1 MRRMVRFCSRRSA
14 VKKLIYDR
22 QSAKISGGIS
32 QKPLEKGRA
41 LQYPA
46 TLMSSANSGQ
56 SSGEDDARR
65 RVLIVDDHP
74 LVRESLKKI
83 IQGEPDL
90 VVCGE
95 AEDREQ
101 ALEIVRATRPRLA
114 IVDLILKSSHGL
126 ELIKDLQERFPE
138 VQSLVLSMHDEMI
151 HAERAIRAGARGYIT
166 KQEVPAKIL
175 LAIRKILSGE
185 IYWSERAAARVASK
199 IARAAPTTT
208 KFDLLTDREMQVFQ
222 LIGSGQSTRQIA
234 ATLHIDVS
242 TVETYRARI
251 KDKLNIDSGI
261 ELVRHAIN
269 WVNSPNSQ

>member
-1 MRRMVRFCSRRSA
+1 MSGNNPNPSD
-14 VKKLIYDR
+14 DR
-22 QSAKISGGIS
+22 DK
-32 QKPLEKGRA
+32 
-41 LQYPA
+41 
-46 TLMSSANSGQ
+46 
-56 SSGEDDARR
+56 ARTR
-65 RVLIVDDHP
+65 ILIVDDHP

-101 ALEIVRATRPRLA
+101 ALEIVSATGPRLA
-114 IVDLILKSSHGL
+114 IVDLTLKNSHGL
-126 ELIKDLQERFPE
+126 ELVKDLRERFPE

-166 KQEVPAKIL
+166 KYEAPARIL
-175 LAIRKILSGE
+175 QAIRKILSGE
-185 IYWSERAAARVASK
+185 IYWSEKAAARVASR

-208 KFDLLTDREMQVFQ
+208 KFDLLTDRELQVFQ

-251 KDKLNIDSGI
+251 KEKLNIESGL

-269 WVNSPNSQ
+269 WANMPNF

>member
-1 MRRMVRFCSRRSA
+1 
-14 VKKLIYDR
+14 
-22 QSAKISGGIS
+22 
-32 QKPLEKGRA
+32 
-41 LQYPA
+41 
-46 TLMSSANSGQ
+46 MSSLDSDQ
-56 SSGEDDARR
+56 PDDRGNARK

-83 IQGEPDL
+83 IQGESDL
-90 VVCGE
+90 TVCGE

-114 IVDLILKSSHGL
+114 IVDLTLKNSHGL
-126 ELIKDLQERFPE
+126 ELIKDLRELFPE

-151 HAERAIRAGARGYIT
+151 HAERAVRAGARGYIT
-166 KQEVPAKIL
+166 KQEVPARIL

-185 IYWSERAAARVASK
+185 IYWSEKAAARVASK
-199 IARAAPTTT
+199 IARAAPTRT
-208 KFDLLTDREMQVFQ
+208 KFELLTDREMQVFQ

-251 KDKLNIDSGI
+251 KEKLDIDSGLD
-261 ELVRHAIN
+261 LVRHAIN
-269 WVNSPNSQ
+269 WANTPSP

>member
-1 MRRMVRFCSRRSA
+1 
-14 VKKLIYDR
+14 
-22 QSAKISGGIS
+22 
-32 QKPLEKGRA
+32 
-41 LQYPA
+41 
-46 TLMSSANSGQ
+46 MSSGNSNQ
-56 SSGEDDARR
+56 SDGKENARI

-83 IQGEPDL
+83 ILGEPDL

-101 ALEIVRATRPRLA
+101 ALEIVSATRPRLA
-114 IVDLILKSSHGL
+114 IVDLTLRNSHGL
-126 ELIKDLQERFPE
+126 ELVKDLRARFPE

-166 KQEVPAKIL
+166 KNEAPARIL

-199 IARAAPTTT
+199 IARAAPAAT

-251 KDKLNIDSGI
+251 KEKLNIESGL

-269 WVNSPNSQ
+269 WANTPNS